1 MLFFRR
7 KKKRSPSQPS
17 IRSCLISKYKHR
29 YFISSKLRRMFEAT
43 ILVVDNDVLKNEND
57 FRKFTKLPNV
67 KLLVLRNLSI
77 TTLPELPYCEKLYT
91 KNTCLQSLPPLPHC
105 RYVDVGFNNL
115 TVLDKL
121 PKCRVVHCESNK
133 IHTVDNL
140 LQCKRIYC
148 NNNRL
153 QSLPSLPSCLYLSCS
168 NNNITSVPYLT
179 KCRKMILHQNPIE
192 SIIVNN
198 KTKVFFRGKKNLQIF
213 RFKRIH
219 DCIFNLLVSYNI
231 WHNNHYLTTPIT
243 VKVLS
248 KLNSISDNKSN
259 LIYLHSFLKNYYTQ
273 IESIHPKD
281 HEQFEILKIF
291 YHWKYPL

>member
-1 MLFFRR
+1 MLFFGR
-7 KKKRSPSQPS
+7 KKKKSPSQPS

-29 YFISSKLRRMFEAT
+29 YFISTKLRQIFEAT
-43 ILVVDNDVLKNEND
+43 ILVVDNDVLHNEHL

-77 TTLPELPYCEKLYT
+77 TTLPDLPRCEKLYT
-91 KNTCLQSLPPLPHC
+91 KNTSLESLPSLPQC
-105 RYVDVGFNNL
+105 RYLDVGFNNL

-121 PKCRVVHCESNK
+121 PKCKIVHCESNK

-140 LQCKRIYC
+140 LHCRKMFC

-153 QSLPSLPSCLYLSCS
+153 RSLPSLPSCSYLSCS
-168 NNNITSVPYLT
+168 NNIISWVPYLT

-198 KTKVFFRGKKNLQIF
+198 KCKVCFRGKKNLQIF

-219 DCIFNLLVSYNI
+219 NCIFNLLVSYNI
-231 WHNNHYLTTPIT
+231 WHNNHFLTTPIT
-243 VKVLS
+243 VKVLN

-259 LIYLHSFLKNYYTQ
+259 LIYLHSFLKTYYTQ

-291 YHWKYPL
+291 YHWKHPL